1 MSRGEKAPAVA
12 PKKVVPVES
21 IVERFAPSAPAD
33 RPCQASAPFSPPP
46 GVPKVELAD
55 KDARTCLVKV
65 GDALP
70 EAELLD
76 LTGTKQRLR
85 DSYGP
90 RLTVVFFWNAEGP
103 YGVEQLQDMAKG
115 LCEPFGGKGLRVV
128 GVNCRDSAAVA
139 RANASAAAVAFPIL
153 LDADGALLAK
163 AAPAGPPRTYL
174 LDASGRI
181 LWFDMEYSAAPGMTC
196 SKRSKRSWRSDANP
210 RGTAPVGR

>member
-1 MSRGEKAPAVA
+1 M
-12 PKKVVPVES
+12 
-21 IVERFAPSAPAD
+21 ERFAPSAPAD
-33 RPCQASAPFSPPP
+33 RPRQASAPSPPPP

-85 DSYGP
+85 DLYGP

-163 AAPAGPPRTYL
+163 VAPRRP
-174 LDASGRI
+174 ASDLFIGR
-181 LWFDMEYSAAPGMTC
+181 L
-196 SKRSKRSWRSDANP
+196 R
-210 RGTAPVGR
+210 